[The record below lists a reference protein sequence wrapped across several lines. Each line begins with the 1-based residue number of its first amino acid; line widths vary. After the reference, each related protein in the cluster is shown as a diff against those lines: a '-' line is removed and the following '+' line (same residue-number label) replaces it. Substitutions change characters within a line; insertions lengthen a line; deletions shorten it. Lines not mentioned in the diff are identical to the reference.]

1 MSLILASQSPR
12 RKQLLELLRVPFTV
26 RVADIDETLDTH
38 CPIPDAV
45 ARLSLRKAQA
55 IPRDPEDTV
64 IAADTIVVCDSYIL
78 GKPEDKESAFKMLAM
93 LSGRTH
99 QVMTGVTVL
108 KGDRHISFTEIT
120 LTNVMG
126 TSGMTTNADE
136 TANVVTDESGKVIG
150 LDFGCLAGNV
160 EGVDQAGFWGYT
172 ASKSKDCKSSAAETV
187 GQPAYM
193 MYMVRIEGGNLG
205 DLRVDYA
212 HN

>member
-1 MSLILASQSPR
+1 MTPAEIAETSTADQVFYTYFTKSSNVCNGT
-12 RKQLLELLRVPFTV
+12 LELYADGTFTY
-26 RVADIDETLDTH
+26 T
-38 CPIPDAV
+38 
-45 ARLSLRKAQA
+45 AQMGAEKYNVSKGKFA
-55 IPRDPEDTV
+55 IVD
-64 IAADTIVVCDSYIL
+64 
-78 GKPEDKESAFKMLAM
+78 
-93 LSGRTH
+93 
-99 QVMTGVTVL
+99 GV
-108 KGDRHISFTEIT
+108 ISFTEIT